1 MAGMFW
7 TFVDATPALGGS
19 VQIDGKRGHHLA
31 RVLRVRPGEH
41 GVAVFAGH
49 EYELE
54 VVAVEGARIEARVL
68 TDRPARGE
76 AATAVT
82 LLQAVLANPD
92 FDAVLEGG
100 TAVGIQHFVA
110 VQATR
115 SIGRPPAGRRTR
127 WEAIVESAAEQSH
140 RGRIPSVTEPMTLS
154 SALDQVG
161 DSRLLAL
168 DPAASLPLGQAIDES
183 AAYTIAVGPEGG
195 WTDDEL
201 SVLRA
206 RGAVGVNLGPRIL
219 RARLAPIVAAA
230 ILVQRP

>member
-1 MAGMFW
+1 MFW

-31 RVLRVRPGEH
+31 RVLRVRPGER
-41 GVAVFAGH
+41 GVAVFAGR

-54 VVAVEGARIEARVL
+54 VVAAAGARVEARVL

-76 AATAVT
+76 ASTAVT
-82 LLQAVLANPD
+82 LLQAVLPNPD

-100 TAVGIQHFVA
+100 TAAGIRQFVA
-110 VQATR
+110 VQAAR
-115 SIGRPPAGRRTR
+115 SIGRPPLGRLAR
-127 WEAIVESAAEQSH
+127 WQAIVEAAAEQSH
-140 RGRIPSVTEPMTLS
+140 RGAIPTVSGPVALA
-154 SALDQVG
+154 SALSEAT

-168 DPAASLPLGQAIDES
+168 EPSAALSLAQAIDGS
-183 AAYTIAVGPEGG
+183 AAYTMAVGPEGG

-201 SVLRA
+201 GTLRA
-206 RGAVGVNLGPRIL
+206 RGAIAVNLGPRIL

>member
-1 MAGMFW
+1 MFW
-7 TFVDATPALGGS
+7 TFVEATPALGGS

-31 RVLRVRPGEH
+31 RVLRVRPGER
-41 GVAVFAGH
+41 GVAVFGGR

-54 VVAVEGARIEARVL
+54 VVSVDGARIDARVL

-76 AATAVT
+76 PTTAIR
-82 LLQAVLANPD
+82 LLQAVLPNPD

-100 TAVGIQHFVA
+100 TAVGIQQFVA
-110 VQATR
+110 VQAAR
-115 SIGRPPAGRRTR
+115 SIGRPPAGRLTR

-140 RGRIPSVTEPMTLS
+140 RGGVPTVTGPVTLS
-154 SALDQVG
+154 SALG
-161 DSRLLAL
+161 GASDSRLLAL
-168 DPAASLPLGQAIDES
+168 DPSASLPLGQAIDGS
-183 AAYTIAVGPEGG
+183 AAFTIAVGPEGG

-201 SVLRA
+201 ATLRA
-206 RGAVGVNLGPRIL
+206 RGAVAVNLGPRIL